1 MEWKRITADLPTDR
15 PILGAW
21 LKTRPAPPEY
31 RMGICEW
38 IDGAW
43 ISERGAEATLYLTT
57 IPAPAVVIPAEPDTH
72 VEPFEPDPTPTGLE
86 PEQFVGGATDWD
98 GDPTGPPNV

>member
-1 MEWKRITADLPTDR
+1 MDWKLITANLPTDR

-21 LKTRPAPPEY
+21 LKTKPAPPEY

-43 ISERGAEATLYLTT
+43 TSERGAEPTLYLTT
-57 IPAPAVVIPAEPDTH
+57 IPAPAVVIPAA
-72 VEPFEPDPTPTGLE
+72 EPFEPDE
-86 PEQFVGGATDWD
+86 EQEIKISGGVIDWD
-98 GDPTGPPNV
+98 GDPAGPPSV